1 MKVTKIVFNDY
12 KKDFT
17 KPKAVCSIILDDC
30 LKLNGVRLYSNE
42 EGYYLVLPSCEDI
55 YQKVEKLNPDL
66 EITFPECVY
75 VEKSRKKDYEEF
87 YHPVSS
93 SFYKVLLNSV
103 VTAYEAMKKSG
114 NHAYVVDK

>member
-12 KKDFT
+12 QEDFT

-30 LKLNGVRLYSNE
+30 LKLNGVRLYKNKE
-42 EGYYLVLPSCEDI
+42 DYYLVLPSCEDI

-75 VEKSRKKDYEEF
+75 VGRSKKKDYEEF
-87 YHPVSS
+87 YHPLSS
-93 SFYKVLLNSV
+93 AFYKTLLNNV
-103 VTAYEAMKKSG
+103 VIAYEKMKKSG
-114 NHAYVVDK
+114 NHAYVVGK